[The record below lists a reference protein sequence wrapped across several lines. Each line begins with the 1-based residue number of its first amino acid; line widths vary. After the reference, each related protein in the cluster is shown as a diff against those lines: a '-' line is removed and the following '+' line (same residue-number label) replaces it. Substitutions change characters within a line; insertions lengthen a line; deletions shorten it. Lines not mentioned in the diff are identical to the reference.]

1 QAGKSGKDLTEPL
14 SDFRQSRIFL
24 LRVAIFVLIGGGKAA
39 ILGNIGVFPGMA
51 FVIPGGAP
59 FLHFNILQRHET

>member
-1 QAGKSGKDLTEPL
+1 MRLGIIAAPPERTFLPDAV
-14 SDFRQSRIFL
+14 IF
-24 LRVAIFVLIGGGKAA
+24 ALIGGGKAA